1 MDDAQLHQQFTAIMT
16 QLGSLSSL
24 PAKVDGVREK
34 QEELCEKQDELAK
47 EFHTQQLSDAK
58 TNTSQ
63 DLKIEALEGQAKG
76 AFKKIGDHV
85 DGHWKFYLA
94 TSALVGIIMT
104 AGSFLHG

>member
-34 QEELCEKQDELAK
+34 QEELCEKQDELTK
-47 EFHTQQLSDAK
+47 EFHTQQLADAK

-63 DLKIEALEGQAKG
+63 DLKIESLEGQVKG
-76 AFKKIGDHV
+76 ALEKLGEHV
-85 DGHWKFYLA
+85 DGHWKHYV
-94 TSALVGIIMT
+94 TVTALVGIIMT
-104 AGSFLHG
+104 AGSFIHG